1 MHFRLLYITRN
12 VSGGARLEWIG
23 VERMKRSEGLFV
35 TVTVLSVFHAS
46 PGFADTP
53 GASANARCV
62 IVALRLGEIRDASVQ
77 MAGLT
82 IAYYYL
88 GRLDA
93 LSPKPDLE
101 ELIAKEGAKMTAD
114 DIKSES
120 VRCGSEFKEKAKELQ
135 VVGQHL
141 TERLKEYELE
151 KQQNP
156 H

>member
-1 MHFRLLYITRN
+1 
-12 VSGGARLEWIG
+12 
-23 VERMKRSEGLFV
+23 MKRSVGLFFV
-35 TVTVLSVFHAS
+35 TVAVLSVFHAW
-46 PGFADTP
+46 PGLADTP
-53 GASANARCV
+53 GQIGASADARCV

-101 ELIAKEGAKMTAD
+101 ELIVNEGGKMTVD

-141 TERLKEYELE
+141 TERGKQQELG

-156 H
+156 INE

>member
-1 MHFRLLYITRN
+1 MDLRLLYITPN
-12 VSGGARLEWIG
+12 VSGGAGLEWIG
-23 VERMKRSEGLFV
+23 VERMKRSEGLIV
-35 TVTVLSVFHAS
+35 TATVLSVLHAS

-101 ELIAKEGAKMTAD
+101 ELIANEGGKMTAD

-120 VRCGSEFKEKAKELQ
+120 VRCGSEFKEKAKELK

-141 TERLKEYELE
+141 TERLKQNELE
-151 KQQNP
+151 KQQNL